1 MARTDGTIDFRRAV
15 HDPTAGRQTVGDRTH
30 DVVHVTFCVPQCR
43 TGERPAL
50 AAATGRCSGRA
61 CRRKPAA
68 RQAIAADAISDELL
82 GQRLVDLGY
91 LNRWQVEQLKEGRT
105 KFTLGPYRIVNAI
118 GQGGMGHVFKAEH
131 KLLGRIEAI
140 KVLPKSKSTPEAVA
154 AFQREIRAQAQ
165 LDHPNLVRVS
175 YADYEGDTYF
185 FVTEYVPGTDLRK
198 LVRRN
203 GPLPYAIGGDD
214 HFASGRGAALRASPR
229 AGASRREAGQPAGD
243 ARGPHEDHRPGAGL
257 VPDGRARRRQAG
269 GGKPKSLVG
278 TADYLAPETI
288 RDPDKILPVSDVYA
302 LGCTLYY
309 AVTGKVPFPGGN
321 TADKIRRHL
330 DETPLNPLH
339 FNPDLPE
346 GFCDVIAAM
355 MDKNPDKRTPT
366 AAAVVELLR
375 PWCDE
380 IGDEAP
386 GRGSRPASSGILH
399 RGGSPAPP
407 AAAGQLD
414 ETASFVLDDMD
425 FAPGQV
431 ESPSQISQGTVS
443 VASELEDTLP
453 ACRRATR
460 DRGATDAGS
469 RDCANFATMAEV
481 GDRRVLVAGIATIA
495 AGRRVVGCHATD
507 VALLGAVVDRRYAL
521 CAAVVRRSANWPVG
535 RVCIRLLAAAE
546 IRSVSPVA
554 VHGKPSPA
562 YVLSGLSVLGA
573 GFCWASRS
581 SSCSWLMGFTS
592 RNCDV
597 SVCVALKS

>member
-1 MARTDGTIDFRRAV
+1 M
-15 HDPTAGRQTVGDRTH
+15 TASISHSVL
-30 DVVHVTFCVPQCR
+30 CNA
-43 TGERPAL
+43 AL
-50 AAATGRCSGRA
+50 ASGLLS
-61 CRRKPAA
+61 
-68 RQAIAADAISDELL
+68 QQQIDDAISGLAARNAGSAVGAEPISDAVL

-105 KFTLGPYRIVNAI
+105 KFNLGPYRIVNAI

-140 KVLPKSKSTPEAVA
+140 KVLPKAKSTPEAVA

-203 GPLPYAIGGDD
+203 GPLPYAI
-214 HFASGRGAALRASPR
+214 AATIISQAAEGLHYAH
-229 AGASRREAGQPAGD
+229 RR
-243 ARGPHEDHRPGAGL
+243 GL
-257 VPDGRARRRQAG
+257 VHRDVKPGNLLVTPDGRTKMTDLGLAWFLMEELESGTQAVA
-269 GGKPKSLVG
+269 GKASSLVG

-288 RDPDKILPVSDVYA
+288 RDPRKILPVSDVYS

-339 FNPDLPE
+339 FNPDLPP

-355 MDKNPDKRTPT
+355 MDKNPDSRAPT

-380 IGDEAP
+380 RATRHLAEVSPSG
-386 GRGSRPASSGILH
+386 SGIFSKASMLPQK
-399 RGGSPAPP
+399 PAPP
-407 AAAGQLD
+407 LD
-414 ETASFVLDDMD
+414 ETASFVLDDMEL
-425 FAPGQV
+425 ASGV
-431 ESPSQISQGTVS
+431 ESPSQISQRTVP

-453 ACRRATR
+453 GVHTARKPAAEPASSL
-460 DRGATDAGS
+460 GVQAESKEPLPWAGII
-469 RDCANFATMAEV
+469 V
-481 GDRRVLVAGIATIA
+481 VAGFSVA
-495 AGRRVVGCHATD
+495 AMA
-507 VALLGAVVDRRYAL
+507 ALLAWWL
-521 CAAVVRRSANWPVG
+521 K
-535 RVCIRLLAAAE
+535 LL
-546 IRSVSPVA
+546 
-554 VHGKPSPA
+554 G
-562 YVLSGLSVLGA
+562 
-573 GFCWASRS
+573 
-581 SSCSWLMGFTS
+581 
-592 RNCDV
+592 
-597 SVCVALKS
+597 

>member
-1 MARTDGTIDFRRAV
+1 MTLSTTHSVFRNA
-15 HDPTAGRQTVGDRTH
+15 
-30 DVVHVTFCVPQCR
+30 
-43 TGERPAL
+43 AL
-50 AAATGRCSGRA
+50 ASGLLSQQQLDDALAGLSKEAEGGAHATD
-61 CRRKPAA
+61 P
-68 RQAIAADAISDELL
+68 ISDEIL

-140 KVLPKSKSTPEAVA
+140 KVLPKSKSTADAVA

-203 GPLPYAIGGDD
+203 GPLPY
-214 HFASGRGAALRASPR
+214 STAATIISQAAEGLHYAH
-229 AGASRREAGQPAGD
+229 RR
-243 ARGPHEDHRPGAGL
+243 GL
-257 VPDGRARRRQAG
+257 VHRDVKPGNLLVTPDGRTKITDLGLAWFLMEDLEGGRPV
-269 GGKPKSLVG
+269 GGKPNSLVG

-288 RDPDKILPVSDVYA
+288 RRPDQILPVSDVYA

-321 TADKIRRHL
+321 TPDKIRRHL

-346 GFCDVIAAM
+346 AFCDAIAAM
-355 MDKNPDKRTPT
+355 MDKNPDTRTPT

-380 IGDEAP
+380 NATRKLIETTPSG
-386 GRGSRPASSGILH
+386 SGIFS
-399 RGGSPAPP
+399 RAGAPAAQPSPAM
-407 AAAGQLD
+407 D
-414 ETASFVLDDMD
+414 ETASFVLDDME

-443 VASELEDTLP
+443 VMNELEDTL
-453 ACRRATR
+453 
-460 DRGATDAGS
+460 AGVQ
-469 RDCANFATMAEV
+469 AP
-481 GDRRVLVAGIATIA
+481 
-495 AGRRVVGCHATD
+495 
-507 VALLGAVVDRRYAL
+507 
-521 CAAVVRRSANWPVG
+521 RRSPAARPVPP
-535 RVCIRLLAAAE
+535 
-546 IRSVSPVA
+546 PVA
-554 VHGKPSPA
+554 VA
-562 YVLSGLSVLGA
+562 AASGRGVK
-573 GFCWASRS
+573 
-581 SSCSWLMGFTS
+581 
-592 RNCDV
+592 
-597 SVCVALKS
+597 VALVVLAIASVAVATVGAWWFGLF